1 MNHSLHRADL
11 ETHVRIIVIALAAG
25 IAVVVGTLNMK
36 SDRGTGPEVWAHAGV
51 IKASRQA
58 VYSLSERPFVR

>member
-1 MNHSLHRADL
+1 MNHPLHRSDC
-11 ETHVRIIVIALAAG
+11 ETHVRIVVIALAAG
-25 IAVVVGTLNMK
+25 IAVVIGVLNMK
-36 SDRGTGPEVWAHAGV
+36 TNRAASPEVWAHAGV

>member
-1 MNHSLHRADL
+1 MNHSLRRADL
-11 ETHVRIIVIALAAG
+11 ETHVRIVVIALAAG
-25 IAVVVGTLNMK
+25 IALMIGAPNMK
-36 SDRGTGPEVWAHAGV
+36 SDRGTGPELWARAGV